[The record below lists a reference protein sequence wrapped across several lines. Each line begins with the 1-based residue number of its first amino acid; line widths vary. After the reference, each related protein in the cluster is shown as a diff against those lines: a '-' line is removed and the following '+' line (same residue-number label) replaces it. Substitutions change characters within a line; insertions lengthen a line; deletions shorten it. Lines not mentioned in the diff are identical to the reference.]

1 MDFKDIFAQLKNY
14 LAPEVVLTLG
24 VIIVGIKGLSK
35 VIWKGILYLF
45 NQKNDDQKRD
55 ERLEALEIKIDTMD
69 KENKERDLKNFEKIT
84 EANHNIKNLRN
95 TMDTILNNILKKWK
109 RILNFWVVYYY
120 LFLA

>member
-14 LAPEVVLTLG
+14 LAPEVVISLG
-24 VIIVGIKGLSK
+24 FFIIFIKAISK
-35 VIWKGILYLF
+35 IVWKGILYLF

-69 KENKERDLKNFEKIT
+69 KENRERDLKNFEKIT

-95 TMDTILNNILKKWK
+95 TMDTILTNILKK
-109 RILNFWVVYYY
+109 
-120 LFLA
+120 

>member
-95 TMDTILNNILKKWK
+95 TMDTILNNILKK
-109 RILNFWVVYYY
+109 
-120 LFLA
+120 